1 MKIMFNKVPDK
12 YLFVVLFI
20 IALCISSSFMIYS
33 VHKGIEISS
42 DNRYYFNLGKE
53 FFEHGI
59 TNAYSKSMPDA
70 GLIYVGPLEPL
81 IIGLLIKLFGASWLP
96 IRIFNL
102 LVFSFIPLFIFKI
115 SIILKQRLPG
125 LLSAL
130 AIIVYIPL
138 LRSTL
143 QAGKDLYMVLF
154 LVIFVFL
161 LLKLFE
167 NPNNILSYI
176 NLGVCLALAIHLDER
191 FVILIPLLFII
202 YIYILTKKIPKILP
216 KTIYSIFI
224 IFLISAPWMIRNY
237 IVYNKIVL
245 LTIRLSPFI
254 DPILGQPEFKNL
266 GNYSSLFVVNEA
278 QIDSIKAG
286 TKVVYYGNYL
296 QRPTEILPIHSSAI
310 EAIKNNN
317 IPHKFS
323 KTERLFNSFREFYL
337 PLTLKGHWSGIG
349 YTYRPK
355 YTIKGIIREIL
366 QYYIFLPFF
375 FIGLVILYKRSR
387 LQTILLLSVI
397 IFYSGLCII
406 AVDFTL
412 SRYRLPLDPIIN
424 LMAMIGLVWILNY
437 MFYRRKLLGKKSYI
451 EELAICSRRFKNKS

>member
-1 MKIMFNKVPDK
+1 
-12 YLFVVLFI
+12 
-20 IALCISSSFMIYS
+20 
-33 VHKGIEISS
+33 
-42 DNRYYFNLGKE
+42 
-53 FFEHGI
+53 
-59 TNAYSKSMPDA
+59 
-70 GLIYVGPLEPL
+70 
-81 IIGLLIKLFGASWLP
+81 
-96 IRIFNL
+96 
-102 LVFSFIPLFIFKI
+102 
-115 SIILKQRLPG
+115 
-125 LLSAL
+125 
-130 AIIVYIPL
+130 
-138 LRSTL
+138 
-143 QAGKDLYMVLF
+143 
-154 LVIFVFL
+154 
-161 LLKLFE
+161 
-167 NPNNILSYI
+167 
-176 NLGVCLALAIHLDER
+176 
-191 FVILIPLLFII
+191 
-202 YIYILTKKIPKILP
+202 
-216 KTIYSIFI
+216 
-224 IFLISAPWMIRNY
+224 MIRNY
-237 IVYNKIVL
+237 IVYDKIVL

-349 YTYRPK
+349 YTYMPK

-424 LMAMIGLVWILNY
+424 LIAMIGLVWILNY
-437 MFYRRKLLGKKSYI
+437 MFYRRKLLGKKTYI
-451 EELAICSRRFKNKS
+451 EELAI